1 MAMTSTRELI
11 GINVNYYT
19 EEETE
24 LFAVYQYTF
33 DDPDD
38 EQLPV
43 ISTKDFKFTA
53 SVQPENHDQRVHELY
68 NAVFPA

>member
-1 MAMTSTRELI
+1 MTSTRELI
-11 GINVNYYT
+11 GVTVNYYA

-53 SVQPENHDQRVHELY
+53 EVKPENHDQRVHDVY